1 MFADTGLL
9 AHWGLRLDAPDQRGT
24 KPAKLGGRDVM
35 TASPGALYGKGD
47 CRVEED
53 RLAAHCR
60 IGKGKATVIGDA
72 DLLDVADLGKGAEHN
87 LDAILSELSA
97 LQH

>member
-1 MFADTGLL
+1 
-9 AHWGLRLDAPDQRGT
+9 
-24 KPAKLGGRDVM
+24 
-35 TASPGALYGKGD
+35 
-47 CRVEED
+47 VEED